1 MSNFFST
8 FIGAFLVTFIPSMVI
23 VFILLRK

>member
-1 MSNFFST
+1 MTNFFTT
-8 FIGAFLVTFIPSMVI
+8 FAGAFLVTFIPSMVI